1 MLFRQLFD
9 KTSSTY
15 TYLIAS
21 AKGREALIIDPV
33 LENIDQY
40 IKLLNDLDLKLV
52 KVIDTHIHADHITA
66 ASKLKDK
73 TNCTTIMGEHTP
85 SDVVEIKVKDNE
97 IIYVDKLK
105 IKVIYTPG
113 HTKDSY
119 SFLMDDY
126 LFSGDTL
133 LINGTG
139 RTDFQ
144 GGNSEDS
151 YNSIFNKLL
160 KLPDETL
167 VYPAHDYKGEMVS
180 TIIEEKKF
188 NPRLQV
194 SSADQYIEIMN
205 NLNLPNPSM
214 MDVAVPSNLQ
224 LGIDFNRQK
233 VNNGVEPEK
242 FNEIKNDAQSILIDL
257 REQNEIDKDGMIKNS
272 TVVRFPE
279 INEYLQ
285 QNKNTLK
292 DLSLIHI

>member
-1 MLFRQLFD
+1 MQVGD
-9 KTSSTY
+9 EETIK
-15 TYLIAS
+15 
-21 AKGREALIIDPV
+21 IDG
-33 LENIDQY
+33 LELQ
-40 IKLLNDLDLKLV
+40 
-52 KVIDTHIHADHITA
+52 A
-66 ASKLKDK
+66 
-73 TNCTTIMGEHTP
+73 
-85 SDVVEIKVKDNE
+85 
-97 IIYVDKLK
+97 
-105 IKVIYTPG
+105 IYTPG
-113 HTKDSY
+113 HTIESF
-119 SFLMDDY
+119 SFLMSDRV
-126 LFSGDTL
+126 FTGDTL
-133 LINGTG
+133 LIRGTG

-144 GGNSEDS
+144 NGDARDS

-188 NPRLQV
+188 NSRLQV
-194 SSADQYIEIMN
+194 NSVDQYIEIMN

-224 LGIDFNRQK
+224 LGIDFNKQK
-233 VNNGVEPEK
+233 VNNGVNPEK

-285 QNKNTLK
+285 KNKDTLK
-292 DLSLIHI
+292 DKRILFYCAHGHRSTLAVQLSKSYQFINCFHLIGGLKNWKKEGLDL

>member
-1 MLFRQLFD
+1 MFCGS
-9 KTSSTY
+9 TS
-15 TYLIAS
+15 
-21 AKGREALIIDPV
+21 
-33 LENIDQY
+33 
-40 IKLLNDLDLKLV
+40 
-52 KVIDTHIHADHITA
+52 
-66 ASKLKDK
+66 
-73 TNCTTIMGEHTP
+73 
-85 SDVVEIKVKDNE
+85 
-97 IIYVDKLK
+97 
-105 IKVIYTPG
+105 
-113 HTKDSY
+113 
-119 SFLMDDY
+119 
-126 LFSGDTL
+126 
-133 LINGTG
+133 LINVFYVENYSSFKFT
-139 RTDFQ
+139 
-144 GGNSEDS
+144 
-151 YNSIFNKLL
+151 IFNKLL

-194 SSADQYIEIMN
+194 NSVDQYIEIMN

-292 DLSLIHI
+292 DKRILFYCAHGHRSTLAVQLSKSYQFTNCFHLIGGLKNWKKEGLDL